1 MHTFNTQFCAV
12 LITFL
17 LQGSEGT
24 PLVIHD
30 EAVSVEEVFGGRG
43 QRSEGMPP
51 RLVLVSSRVRNIS
64 VLRHAV
70 LPGVSVMQYNYD
82 CQTLEDILGNC

>member
-1 MHTFNTQFCAV
+1 M
-12 LITFL
+12 IR
-17 LQGSEGT
+17 
-24 PLVIHD
+24 D

-43 QRSEGMPP
+43 QRSEGMLP

-82 CQTLEDILGNC
+82 CQTLEDVLGNC